1 MEAGSATPDRR
12 TVIAA
17 QEAIASSSTDDKD
30 VLLLELLRQAYPLRA
45 SQDC

>member
-17 QEAIASSSTDDKD
+17 REAIASSSTDDKD
-30 VLLLELLRQAYPLRA
+30 ALLLELLSQTYPLRV

>member
-17 QEAIASSSTDDKD
+17 REAIASSSTDDKD
-30 VLLLELLRQAYPLRA
+30 VVLLKLLRQAYPVRA

>member
-1 MEAGSATPDRR
+1 MDAGSATPDPR

-17 QEAIASSSTDDKD
+17 REAIASSSTDDKD

>member
-17 QEAIASSSTDDKD
+17 HEAIASSSTDDKD
-30 VLLLELLRQAYPLRA
+30 VLLFELLRQAYPLRA

>member
-17 QEAIASSSTDDKD
+17 REAIASSSTDDKD
-30 VLLLELLRQAYPLRA
+30 VVLLELLRQAYPVRA

>member
-17 QEAIASSSTDDKD
+17 REAIASSTTEDKD
-30 VLLLELLRQAYPLRA
+30 VVLIELLRQAYPLRA